1 MIKKKLRNI
10 MTKRIIKDY
19 FKKADYYS
27 DMLQYKK
34 AISCLDKILA
44 MDKYNNL
51 DALTLKGF
59 FHAHM
64 YDKENAFRCFDELV
78 KIVPDDVGVCYNK
91 GIAYRILNENELAL
105 CCFDKFLAENP
116 GHIDSLGYKGLC
128 YLYLGEYDNALDYF
142 DRVLEKENSA
152 INLLRKSSCYSM
164 LKRHDEAIKSIEI
177 ILEPDCENVTV
188 LGTMCNA
195 YMYKGDYENA
205 LAYADRILKN
215 NPKDILITVMK
226 SKILAELGKFNE
238 SLEGFKRVSEMEFDD
253 YDVIN
258 DYYRYYG
265 QSLELMEKYDET
277 LKVYDEYLSKYP
289 HFPKDEILKGK
300 EKIMEII

>member
-1 MIKKKLRNI
+1 M
-10 MTKRIIKDY
+10 
-19 FKKADYYS
+19 
-27 DMLQYKK
+27 
-34 AISCLDKILA
+34 
-44 MDKYNNL
+44 
-51 DALTLKGF
+51 
-59 FHAHM
+59 
-64 YDKENAFRCFDELV
+64 
-78 KIVPDDVGVCYNK
+78 
-91 GIAYRILNENELAL
+91 
-105 CCFDKFLAENP
+105 
-116 GHIDSLGYKGLC
+116 
-128 YLYLGEYDNALDYF
+128 
-142 DRVLEKENSA
+142 
-152 INLLRKSSCYSM
+152 
-164 LKRHDEAIKSIEI
+164 HDEAIKSIEI

-215 NPKDILITVMK
+215 NPNDILITVMK

-265 QSLELMEKYDET
+265 QSLELMEKYDEA

-289 HFPKDEILKGK
+289 HFPKDEILKEN
-300 EKIMEII
+300 EKICDAVKNRKYKLLCIGEDETMTNDEFILAKKQLQEAFFYVVQEKSSFER